1 MHAGYALLDPGGKLH
16 AHMGCGLLGYLPLLL
31 PSPGCSAAPSP
42 ACEQSQ
48 TQGRGSGN
56 PCPALSTPPP
66 TLVLRGA
73 QAWCGK
79 YSKGQLG
86 PGMGAEAVWGSARH
100 GLLTSLVHRV
110 Y

>member
-56 PCPALSTPPP
+56 PCPALSTPPNSCP
-66 TLVLRGA
+66 QRSPGLVRQIFEGTA
-73 QAWCGK
+73 
-79 YSKGQLG
+79 G
-86 PGMGAEAVWGSARH
+86 PRDGS
-100 GLLTSLVHRV
+100 
-110 Y
+110 